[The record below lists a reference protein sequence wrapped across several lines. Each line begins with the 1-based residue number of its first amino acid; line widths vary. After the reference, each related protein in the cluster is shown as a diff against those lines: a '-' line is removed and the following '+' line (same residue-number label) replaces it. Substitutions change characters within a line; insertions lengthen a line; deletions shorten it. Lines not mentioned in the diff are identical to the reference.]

1 MAGARTP
8 FDENG
13 LGYWPARSCEMVVK
27 LLGAFAIV
35 IRPST
40 KSGLQACLMS

>member
-27 LLGAFAIV
+27 LLEIAPRMFEVGMADQHAD
-35 IRPST
+35 RAT
-40 KSGLQACLMS
+40 